1 MESLKKAIWKSI
13 RVLYTWWFVNIP
25 RLKNVVDDQNYIFFY
40 DEQDNKYAIHKN
52 KYVWYKE
59 PRSAL
64 YSFEVKKPSRIID
77 SDNFKDLECVEVGV
91 RSNFYT
97 SYY

>member
-13 RVLYTWWFVNIP
+13 RVLYVWWFVNIP
-25 RLKNVVDDQNYIFFY
+25 NLKKFNENQSHIFFY
-40 DEQDNKYAIHKN
+40 DNQDNKYAIHKN

-64 YSFEVKKPSRIID
+64 YSFEVKKPRIID
-77 SDNFKDLECVEVGV
+77 SDNFEDLEINEVEKD
-91 RSNFYT
+91 
-97 SYY
+97 